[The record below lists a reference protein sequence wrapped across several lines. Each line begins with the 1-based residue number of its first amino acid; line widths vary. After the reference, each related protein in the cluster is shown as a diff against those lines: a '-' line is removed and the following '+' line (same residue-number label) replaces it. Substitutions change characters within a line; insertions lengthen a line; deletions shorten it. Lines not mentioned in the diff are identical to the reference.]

1 MGPPASVYCLDAG
14 AHNTYRCSDFPPS
27 EAEMRAIALVSCL
40 SFIACASAN
49 GPAASST
56 ATETIRVGGGAGG
69 TMTAE
74 IHPTVNAIGAT
85 IPFTVDRTWGA
96 IRTVYDSLSLPVATF
111 DPATHTIASPT
122 LRLRRRL
129 GETSLSK
136 YINCGN
142 TQGGQSADSY
152 EIHLTIQTV
161 LRAADAG
168 TTSVLSTVSAEGRPI
183 TLAGEYT
190 HCASTGTLEGR
201 VGELVKAQL
210 NR

>member
-1 MGPPASVYCLDAG
+1 
-14 AHNTYRCSDFPPS
+14 
-27 EAEMRAIALVSCL
+27 VSFL
-40 SFIACASAN
+40 SFVACATAN
-49 GPAASST
+49 APAGSPA

-74 IHPTVNAIGAT
+74 IHPTVNAIGGAV
-85 IPFTVDRTWGA
+85 PFTMDRTWA
-96 IRTVYDSLSLPVATF
+96 AVRTAYDSLALPVATF

-129 GETSLSK
+129 GEISLSK

-152 EIHLTIQTV
+152 DIQLAIQTV
-161 LRAADAG
+161 LQVVDAG
-168 TTSVLSTVSAEGRPI
+168 TTRVLSTVTAEGRPI

-190 HCASTGTLEGR
+190 HCTSTGNLERR
-201 VGELVKAQL
+201 VTELVNSQL

>member
-1 MGPPASVYCLDAG
+1 MRTTRIVY
-14 AHNTYRCSDFPPS
+14 SDFPPS
-27 EAEMRAIALVSCL
+27 EAEMRAVALVSCL
-40 SFIACASAN
+40 SFVACATAN

-56 ATETIRVGGGAGG
+56 ATETVRVGGGAGG

-74 IHPTVNAIGAT
+74 IHPTVNAIGEVV
-85 IPFTVDRTWGA
+85 PFTMDRTWGA
-96 IRTVYDSLSLPVATF
+96 VRAAYDSLSLTVATF

-152 EIHLTIQTV
+152 EIQLTIQTV
-161 LRAADAG
+161 LQAADAG
-168 TTSVLSTVSAEGRPI
+168 TQVLSTVSADGRPI

-190 HCASTGTLEGR
+190 HCTSTGILERR
-201 VGELVKAQL
+201 VAEIVKAQL

>member
-1 MGPPASVYCLDAG
+1 
-14 AHNTYRCSDFPPS
+14 
-27 EAEMRAIALVSCL
+27 MRAVALVSFV
-40 SFIACASAN
+40 SFVACATAN
-49 GPAASST
+49 GPAGST
-56 ATETIRVGGGAGG
+56 ASETVRVGGGAGG

-74 IHPTVNAIGAT
+74 IHPTVNAIGGNV
-85 IPFTVDRTWGA
+85 PFTMDRTFGA
-96 IRTVYDSLSLPVATF
+96 LHATYDSLSLPVATL

-129 GETSLSK
+129 GETALSK

-152 EIHLTIQTV
+152 EIQLTVQTV
-161 LRAADAG
+161 LQAVDAG
-168 TTSVLSTVSAEGRPI
+168 TTRVLSTVSAQGRPI

-190 HCASTGTLEGR
+190 HCASTGNLER
-201 VGELVKAQL
+201 RIADLLSAQL